1 MLNKLS
7 EKSLDFSKLGSN
19 QDAQKDVCALW
30 VRIYQKAFDSIF
42 DNMPVATPFKDT
54 LAPVKNAA
62 KLYVDTL
69 TKMSDAW
76 VQSTG
81 RADRV

>member
-1 MLNKLS
+1 
-7 EKSLDFSKLGSN
+7 
-19 QDAQKDVCALW
+19 
-30 VRIYQKAFDSIF
+30 
-42 DNMPVATPFKDT
+42 MPVATPFKDT

-76 VQSTG
+76 TQPIEKTA
-81 RADRV
+81 RA